1 MIYRNVGL
9 LPYVGCIDA
18 RRRVAH
24 ASSKCPDWK
33 RANVERHKL
42 FERPKP
48 ELTEAQKTLAKK
60 RQELAR
66 VIERLRSSPLTQ
78 GIARELK
85 KQQAILEL
93 EIAELETKA

>member
-9 LPYVGCIDA
+9 LPYVGCIDEGA
-18 RRRVAH
+18 ELRMRHQNAPIGSAH
-24 ASSKCPDWK
+24 
-33 RANVERHKL
+33 VERHKL